1 MYPMWESLYLNCWLL
16 GTVFVAMGTGAKEL
30 SRQSLI
36 RRGWGTAREAEED
49 IKIKKQSSCCKT
61 RLNPHTDGSES

>member
-1 MYPMWESLYLNCWLL
+1 MGKPVFELLAIRNC
-16 GTVFVAMGTGAKEL
+16 VAMGTGAKEL

-36 RRGWGTAREAEED
+36 RRGWGTAREAGED